1 MVNPNRFYTYAYLRE
16 DRTPYYVGKGKGD
29 RAYRKR
35 KSGIKPPKDKSRIIL
50 LKQNLTEQEAFK
62 HEIYMIAVFGR
73 KDLGTGILHNKTN
86 GGEGTSG
93 LIPWNRGKTGFTPW
107 NKGKECDE
115 DHKRNIS
122 IGRKGIPSHR
132 PGYSPSKETREKI
145 ANANMGRKHT
155 EETCNKMSKTKMGHY
170 VSPETTA
177 KIVKKLCK
185 GPYKLLHTSGEE
197 IIVDNLS
204 QFCRENNLHRER
216 MMDRIKGKV
225 LNPYKGWTG
234 QVL

>member
-1 MVNPNRFYTYAYLRE
+1 MKYYTYAYLRE
-16 DRTPYYVGKGKGD
+16 DRTPYYIGKGQGN
-29 RAYRKR
+29 RAYVKR
-35 KSGIKPPKDKSRIIL
+35 YGKGRARRPKNLNNIIL
-50 LKQNLTEQEAFK
+50 LKQNLTEEEAFK

-73 KDLGTGILHNKTN
+73 KDLGTGILHNRTD
-86 GGEGTSG
+86 GGEGPSG
-93 LIPWNRGKTGFTPW
+93 HIPW

-145 ANANMGRKHT
+145 ANAKVGRKHT
-155 EETCNKMSKTKMGHY
+155 EETCNKMSKTRMGHY

-177 KIVKKLCK
+177 KIAKKLCK

-197 IIVDNLS
+197 IIVDNFS
-204 QFCRENNLHRER
+204 QFCRENNLHYDR